1 MKRDTAKTQNPGV
14 GLGLRREF
22 ISEVAEKLPADIDW
36 FEVAPEN
43 YMGRGGEPG
52 SCFEKIAAHYPIV
65 AHGLSLS
72 IGSCDE
78 LNWAHLKNLKAFI
91 HKYNIPWFSD
101 HLCYSSFGG
110 HEFHDLMPL
119 PFTREA
125 IHHVAKRAHVVQDFL
140 EVPLALENVSFYLFP
155 EKPEMREV
163 DFLNEVAEHANISI
177 LLDINNVYVNSF
189 NHGLN
194 AAEYLQEI
202 NKDRIRQ
209 IHIAGHKYQSPQLII
224 DTHGEPICF
233 DVWQLLKTLATH
245 MPLPPVLIERDNNVP
260 DLAELQQEVAAAK
273 NIFDESH
280 NRPPQGDAV

>member
-1 MKRDTAKTQNPGV
+1 MQHKSGNTLNLGV

-22 ISEVAEKLPADIDW
+22 IFEVAQKLPEDIDW

-52 SCFEKIAAHYPIV
+52 ACFEKIASHYPIV

-72 IGSCDE
+72 IGSCDK
-78 LNWAHLKNLKAFI
+78 LNRAHLKNLKAFI
-91 HKYNIPWFSD
+91 RKFNIPWFSD

-125 IHHVAKRAHVVQDFL
+125 IHHVAERARVVQDFL
-140 EVPLALENVSFYLFP
+140 EVPFALENVSFYLFP

-163 DFLNEVAEHANISI
+163 DFLNEVAQQADIGI
-177 LLDINNVYVNSF
+177 LLDVNNVYVNSF

-194 AAEYLQEI
+194 ATEYLRDI
-202 NKDRIRQ
+202 NKERILQ
-209 IHIAGHKYQSPQLII
+209 IHIAGHKYHSPQLII
-224 DTHGEPICF
+224 DTHGEPICH

-245 MPLPPVLIERDNNVP
+245 MPLPPILIERDNNVP
-260 DLAELQQEVAAAK
+260 ELAELLTEVATAK
-273 NIFDESH
+273 TVFAKSH
-280 NRPPQGDAV
+280 KRQPQGDAA